1 MKKLYLK
8 RLSRRTAIIIFIT
21 ALGIV
26 PGQTGCARKNKDIS
40 KNTAPR
46 EVASPTPAIDARM
59 DVPAQGD
66 AQSYVNQGDEYL
78 KSDQDK
84 EALESFRRAVEID
97 KDLGVGYLKLGMAYN
112 ALNLDE
118 EANKAYKSA
127 IGAYEKKIKTEPKN
141 ARAHYE
147 MGQAYYR
154 LGKYEEAARAF
165 SQATRFEPENGDMF
179 FELGMSHYKM
189 ARYDAAVVA
198 LKKSITLDPDNYRA
212 VEALE
217 KAQDGQKR
225 IAEMVKHQKDSMK
238 KQSNGNANA
247 ESNANAS
254 PVSKSSP

>member
-1 MKKLYLK
+1 MIISIAA
-8 RLSRRTAIIIFIT
+8 LSI
-21 ALGIV
+21 ALG
-26 PGQTGCARKNKDIS
+26 QASCARKD
-40 KNTAPR
+40 KNTSNNSAPR
-46 EVASPTPAIDARM
+46 EVASPTPAIDARIT
-59 DVPAQGD
+59 VPAQGD
-66 AQSYVNQGDEYL
+66 AESYVNQGDEYL

-97 KDLGVGYLKLGMAYN
+97 KDFGVGYLKLGMAYN

-118 EANKAYKSA
+118 EANKAYKAA
-127 IGAYEKKIKTEPKN
+127 IGAYEKKIKAEPKN

-147 MGQAYYR
+147 VGQAFYR

-179 FELGMSHYKM
+179 FELGMSQYKM

-238 KQSNGNANA
+238 KQNNGN
-247 ESNANAS
+247 ENANAS
-254 PVSKSSP
+254 PVSKPSP